1 MKEAGQGRPW
11 AQGGHPS
18 KPGGRKEFLGKLNL
32 QDRCGE
38 SWGAGG
44 RCKQAE
50 KSRGAGG
57 WGAGQPV
64 VGCLLPRQ
72 LHVSTRACGPH
83 SAEEGA
89 MVQRSQVPL
98 PRSHSPE
105 AELGCSPAD
114 RAGSGRQGS
123 WSIQIRGGQICSLLW
138 GAGGHRSCSPG
149 SAKGGQDLLVSAW
162 KGQRQGEKKE
172 VLAEFVSSCYYSD

>member
-44 RCKQAE
+44 DANRQRRAE
-50 KSRGAGG
+50 ALGGGERGSLL
-57 WGAGQPV
+57 WGACCHASFTFLPGPV
-64 VGCLLPRQ
+64 VLILQRRALWSREARCLFQGHTAQRQ
-72 LHVSTRACGPH
+72 SWDAHLLTLRAQ
-83 SAEEGA
+83 EG
-89 MVQRSQVPL
+89 
-98 PRSHSPE
+98 
-105 AELGCSPAD
+105 
-114 RAGSGRQGS
+114 RAAGV
-123 WSIQIRGGQICSLLW
+123 QIRGGQICSLLW

-172 VLAEFVSSCYYSD
+172 VLAEFVSSCYYSE